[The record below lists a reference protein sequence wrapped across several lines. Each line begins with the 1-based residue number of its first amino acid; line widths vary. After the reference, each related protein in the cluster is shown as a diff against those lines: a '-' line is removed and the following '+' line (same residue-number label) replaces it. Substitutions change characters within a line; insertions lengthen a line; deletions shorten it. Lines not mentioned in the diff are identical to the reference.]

1 LPTSYTFVCEI
12 NLKAQEIEF
21 EYHICAHGH
30 VGVRSSV
37 LDGSIRLKHRAEAD
51 MFIQRRNASAIQHR
65 QNSNSHLGTTAVLA
79 GVGAWQHHGGQRV
92 NMLSIRYCPPQPRK

>member
-1 LPTSYTFVCEI
+1 MKEVKEDLTLPTSYTFVCEI
-12 NLKAQEIEF
+12 NLKAQDIEF

-65 QNSNSHLGTTAVLA
+65 QKATHIQALLQWLA
-79 GVGAWQHHGGQRV
+79 GVGAWQHRGG
-92 NMLSIRYCPPQPRK
+92 